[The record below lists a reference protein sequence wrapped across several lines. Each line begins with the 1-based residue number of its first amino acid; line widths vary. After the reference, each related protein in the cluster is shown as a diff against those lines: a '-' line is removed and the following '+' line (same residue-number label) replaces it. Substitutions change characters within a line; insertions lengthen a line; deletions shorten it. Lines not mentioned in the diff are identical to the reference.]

1 MRVATY
7 RGTTVVISRGNC
19 PTHEGSCAIGV
30 MSLGVD
36 VPRGS
41 CPRGSR
47 VAKFDSKVGSRRTTR
62 IPKLVVLTILLV
74 ALILFSYHM

>member
-1 MRVATY
+1 MALFEGWPLVRVATY

-19 PTHEGSCAIGV
+19 PTHEGSCAIGI

-41 CPRGSR
+41 CPRGSS
-47 VAKFDSKVGSRRTTR
+47 FQG
-62 IPKLVVLTILLV
+62 
-74 ALILFSYHM
+74 